1 MKRNQGTQ
9 WQSKEHGCQN
19 PNCHKIPQKV
29 KQLAKMFGSTSFPTS
44 CLVSEY

>member
-1 MKRNQGTQ
+1 MKRNQGNQ
-9 WQSKEHGCQN
+9 CHAKEQGRQN
-19 PNCHKIPQKV
+19 PNCHKILQKI